1 MNLQYKQELEPNEII
16 DQALSQGITDFYVG
30 YSGGKDS
37 GIVLDIIAKNYPDNF
52 RGVVFADTGIGT
64 EATMDFVK
72 SYCNEK
78 KYSLFIISQ
87 NDMIRKKDTKLGKKG
102 GKFNFSYTD
111 IVLEHGFPKHGVH
124 TTIMRKLKYMPMRYF
139 ILSRIEK
146 GENPAVISGIR
157 KFESQRRSKWATES
171 IHKDGKMCFISPI
184 LYKQDDWVYR
194 YFLENNIKRSPVYE
208 TLHISGDCLC
218 GCFAKKDELKLLE
231 MFHPDVF
238 KKIKDL
244 ENEIKIKGTKEAKKY
259 STWGNGGNTKDIE
272 SQTTMESF
280 VCSDCILDRSST
292 DEDTKRFNNEF
303 NEIEKK
309 LEGINA

>member
-16 DQALSQGITDFYVG
+16 DQALSQGIRDFYVG

-52 RGVVFADTGIGT
+52 RGVVFANTGIGT
-64 EATMDFVK
+64 EATMGFVK

-78 KYSLFIISQ
+78 KYPLFIISQ

-102 GKFNFSYTD
+102 GKFNFSYSD
-111 IVLEHGFPKHGVH
+111 FVLEHGFPKQGVH
-124 TTIMRKLKYMPMRYF
+124 TIVMRKLKYIPLRYF

-146 GENPAVISGIR
+146 GEKPAIISGIR
-157 KFESQRRSKWATES
+157 KFESQRRSKWATEF

-184 LYKQDDWVYR
+184 LYKHDDWVYR
-194 YFLENNIKRSPVYE
+194 YFVENNIKRSPVYE

-280 VCSDCILDRSST
+280 VCSDCILDRSAT
-292 DEDTKRFNNEF
+292 DEDTKRFNDEF
-303 NEIEKK
+303 EDIEAK
-309 LEGINA
+309 LETVI